1 MGLRVKNKM
10 EEFFETISDQE
21 KSRNGKLNSQIS
33 FLKKYL
39 GTFGDLEIGCDQDEL
54 IQKYFHIQLRNKFGE
69 AR

>member
-1 MGLRVKNKM
+1 MGLRLKNKM

-39 GTFGDLEIGCDQDEL
+39 GTFGDSETECDRNEL